1 MGKKGTVF
9 LSEALTDEYIMLEE
23 QDDGLEAIIFNGI
36 TLAYYDR
43 KTQSVVRIV
52 KSVTYVPGLI
62 CLPCIRSYS
71 SATGFVNPTPESLSP
86 ALRAAGGG
94 RDGI

>member
-23 QDDGLEAIIFNGI
+23 QDDGTEAIIFNGI

-43 KTQSVVRIV
+43 KPRVCS
-52 KSVTYVPGLI
+52 G
-62 CLPCIRSYS
+62 
-71 SATGFVNPTPESLSP
+71 
-86 ALRAAGGG
+86 
-94 RDGI
+94 

>member
-9 LSEALTDEYIMLEE
+9 LSEALTGEYIMLEE

-43 KTQSVVRIV
+43 KNPECAPDRLKV
-52 KSVTYVPGLI
+52 
-62 CLPCIRSYS
+62 LPM
-71 SATGFVNPTPESLSP
+71 FPV
-86 ALRAAGGG
+86 
-94 RDGI
+94 

>member
-23 QDDGLEAIIFNGI
+23 QDDDLEAIVLNGI

-43 KTQSVVRIV
+43 K
-52 KSVTYVPGLI
+52 
-62 CLPCIRSYS
+62 
-71 SATGFVNPTPESLSP
+71 PECAPDRLKV
-86 ALRAAGGG
+86 LRMFPV
-94 RDGI
+94 